1 MTAPLASLAQ
11 VLAVA
16 AVAALG
22 IWVLRPLLGRRRGPA
37 EPPDTHRAELLEAK
51 HAVYRSILDLE
62 FDHVVGK
69 VAPAD
74 YEELRREH
82 EQEAVGLLRELDE
95 TGTAGSDGRSD
106 VETLDVLE
114 REITAARRRRPDQ

>member
-1 MTAPLASLAQ
+1 MTASLLA

-16 AVAALG
+16 VLG

-37 EPPDTHRAELLEAK
+37 APPDTRRAELLEAK

-62 FDHVVGK
+62 LDHQVGK

-95 TGTAGSDGRSD
+95 AGPGGPRGSDAD
-106 VETLDVLE
+106 ELDVLE
-114 REITAARRRRPDQ
+114 REIAAARQRRPGR